1 VLISTL
7 GGFEMMGFNGFVV
20 GPVIAALFMAI
31 WQIFTSA
38 REQPDGAWS

>member
-1 VLISTL
+1 
-7 GGFEMMGFNGFVV
+7 
-20 GPVIAALFMAI
+20 VIAALFMAI